1 MTGTNPHRMNLV
13 ALGLMSYVAVFCAA
27 RFQGFSILTGA
38 QFDFLPGLVV
48 VAAMMHGVWAVLV
61 VSITGGLLY
70 DCLSANPVGVTTFV
84 LAIVGTFVY
93 INRDLLLRDQTY
105 PQFIL
110 GAGASAAAPLLSYV
124 VVSIMGRHPLVEWTS
139 LWVWLVLT
147 VTGGLLTPVWFVIF
161 RKVDKAL
168 HYQDVPES
176 SFRADREIER
186 GRT

>member
-1 MTGTNPHRMNLV
+1 MTPHRWNFL
-13 ALGLMSYVAVFCAA
+13 AFGLMAYVSVFMAA
-27 RFQGFSILTGA
+27 RFHGFAMLTGA

-110 GAGASAAAPLLSYV
+110 GAGASAAAPVLSYV
-124 VVSIMGRHPLVEWTS
+124 VMSVMGRHPLIEWTS

-147 VTGGLLTPVWFVIF
+147 VTGGLITPLWFAIF

-168 HYQDVPES
+168 HYQDIPES
-176 SFRADREIER
+176 SFRADRQIQR

>member
-1 MTGTNPHRMNLV
+1 MTNHRWNLV
-13 ALGLMSYVAVFCAA
+13 ALGLMAYFAVFMAA
-27 RFQGFSILTGA
+27 RFHGFAILTGA

-93 INRDLLLRDQTY
+93 LNRDLLLRDQTY

-110 GAGASAAAPLLSYV
+110 GAGASAAAPILSFV
-124 VVSIMGRHPLVEWTS
+124 VVSVMGRHPLIEWTS
-139 LWVWLVLT
+139 LWIWVVMT
-147 VTGGLLTPVWFVIF
+147 VTGGLVTPVWFAIF

-168 HYQDVPES
+168 HHPDVPES
-176 SFRADREIER
+176 SFRADREIQR

>member
-1 MTGTNPHRMNLV
+1 MTPHRWNLI
-13 ALGLMSYVAVFCAA
+13 ALGLMSYVAVFLAA
-27 RFQGFSILTGA
+27 RFHGFAMLTGA

-70 DCLSANPVGVTTFV
+70 DCLSANPFGVTTLV
-84 LAIVGTFVY
+84 LALVGTFVY
-93 INRDLLLRDQTY
+93 LNRDLLLRDQTY

-110 GAGASAAAPLLSYV
+110 GAGASAAAPVLSYL
-124 VVSIMGRHPLVEWTS
+124 VVSVMGRHPLVVWTS
-139 LWVWLVLT
+139 LWVWTLLA
-147 VTGGLLTPVWFVIF
+147 VTGGLITPVWFVIF

-176 SFRADREIER
+176 SFRPDREIER

>member
-1 MTGTNPHRMNLV
+1 MTPHRWNHI
-13 ALGLMSYVAVFCAA
+13 ALGLMAYVAVFMAA
-27 RFQGFSILTGA
+27 RFHGFAILTGA

-93 INRDLLLRDQTY
+93 LNRDLLLRDQTY
-105 PQFIL
+105 PQFVL
-110 GAGASAAAPLLSYV
+110 GAGASAAAPVLSYV
-124 VVSIMGRHPLVEWTS
+124 IVSVMGQHPLIEWTS
-139 LWVWLVLT
+139 LWVWFVLT
-147 VTGGLLTPVWFVIF
+147 VTGGLITPVWFAIF

-176 SFRADREIER
+176 SFRADREIAR
-186 GRT
+186 GRH